1 MSHGDTG
8 LLARLLVCMV
18 SWIVG
23 WEGGTS
29 RSHAAADCVVET
41 AAGSGEAGLVQRLA
55 PTCSQ
60 SEREAR
66 AVQATAV
73 LDALMKERRVELVGV
88 IVQGD
93 LDLDRLPVQEAGSSE
108 RMVPEKPDEAKG
120 QGVRRIRTTLIIR
133 DSVVRGAVRHGLSG
147 EGRLFAQPIDLRGTA
162 FEGEVDFSRSIFQE
176 AVQLSG
182 ATFQKEAYFVQGSFM
197 KGLDCRETKFGPRTR
212 FHRSVFWGPVDCS
225 GALFDGM
232 AEFLEVTFEQS
243 AVFERARFGS
253 GTGFSGSRFV
263 REANFEEAIFSR
275 DAFFAFSVFEE
286 NVVFFGTRFLGR
298 ADFSGA
304 VFRKPDDLAKARF
317 NVPPLFTNA
326 RRVSEESPGP
336 GSGPSF
342 GPYVVTAACLVLAVA
357 LLVYA
362 WKI

>member
-1 MSHGDTG
+1 
-8 LLARLLVCMV
+8 MV
-18 SWIVG
+18 GWIVG
-23 WEGGTS
+23 GGGVVS
-29 RSHAAADCVVET
+29 RPLAAADCVVET
-41 AAGSGEAGLVQRLA
+41 AAGSGGAGLVLRFA

-66 AVQATAV
+66 AVQATAI

-93 LDLDRLPVQEAGSSE
+93 LNLDRLPVRGTVSGE
-108 RMVPEKPDEAKG
+108 RTVPEGLEEARG
-120 QGVRRIRTTLIIR
+120 RELRHIRETLIIR
-133 DSVVRGAVRHGLSG
+133 DSIVRGAVRHGLS
-147 EGRLFAQPIDLRGTA
+147 EGALLFAQPIDLRGTT
-162 FEGEVDFSRSIFQE
+162 FDEEVDFSRSIFQE
-176 AVQLSG
+176 AVRLSG

-212 FHRSVFWGPVDCS
+212 FHRSIFRGPVDCA

-232 AEFLEVTFEQS
+232 AELLEVAFEQP

-253 GTGFSGSRFV
+253 GTGFSGSRFA
-263 REANFEEAIFSR
+263 RTANFEEAIFSR
-275 DAFFAFSVFEE
+275 DSFFAFSVFEE
-286 NVVFFGTRFLGR
+286 TVVFSGARFLGS

-317 NVPPLFTNA
+317 DVPPLFTNA
-326 RRVSEESPGP
+326 SRVSEESPTP
-336 GSGPSF
+336 DSGLSF
-342 GPYVVTAACLVLAVA
+342 GSYAVTAACLALAVA